1 MNCPLRW
8 SQAPKF
14 GFAILVTALLSGSAA
29 FAQLSSASL
38 NGTVR
43 DSSGAVVANATVVLR
58 NVDTTIEHSTTSNE
72 TGNYVFLNL
81 PPGKYTLETSAGGF
95 SSKQVEQFVLGV
107 NQTATI
113 DIALAVGSQK
123 EIVSV
128 VAEAEQLQASTAD
141 LGTVIS
147 TKQVNDLPLNGR
159 NFTQLLSL
167 TPGVAPI
174 SVSQNNMGGS
184 GFSAPVA
191 RGSAVNFP
199 AINGQT
205 NRSNYFLT
213 DGIINQGSLL
223 STYAVPPIIDS
234 IQEFKVVS
242 HTDEAQFGSVLG
254 GVVNVVSKSGTNDYH
269 GSVWEYLRNNAF
281 DARNTFS
288 LRVSPFRQ
296 NQFGGSFGGPVW
308 IPKAYSGKNRTFFFV
323 AYQGFRYTKSAD
335 NNLSV
340 PDAAEYA
347 GDLGVLC
354 ASGFTNGLCNDTI
367 PKSAPGA
374 VDCQPG
380 IATGAPVRANQ
391 LYNPFTTRQNP
402 AAPAGCFIRDP
413 FLNNQI
419 PANLIQSN
427 LVAYAQAIL
436 PVATGTGDG
445 LLGQNNAVDPTP
457 IVQRQNEVTFR
468 IDQNFG
474 TKNTVF
480 FRYSLINSTTTASG
494 GLPKLGSSQ
503 EVPARNWGASYIH
516 VFNTRLILQA
526 QYGRSTVADNTTNRF
541 RGVPASV
548 VSAVGFAPGFN
559 SGFTTAGSLIPGP
572 GIGGF
577 SNAGEAVNLTPKATD
592 SHQVAGDLTKITGNH
607 TLHFGAGYTSNNF
620 ASPLAQLSISF
631 ANSQT
636 GDPSNPGSPGN
647 ALASYLLGVPD
658 GANRRD
664 VNEKTRPGG
673 VLSLYI
679 QDSWKATPRLTLNAG
694 FRYDRTFLP
703 PYGTADTIG
712 QHGGIETGDMDLS
725 NGTYVLQAVP
735 PPCSVRGFAPCIPSI
750 MLDASGNAVACD
762 PATQTCLPPGTLPP
776 HVVVDPRGQIPHDT
790 KTNLGPRVG
799 LAYRWGELTVIRA
812 SAGIIYDNWA
822 AVSQMAQ
829 NFEGS
834 WPDIGQQISSQMN
847 RPTSANPTPT
857 VTYQNPFGGSGFFP
871 APNPFHQVQWFYDPN
886 IKNAYSMQYN
896 FGIQRQMGSS
906 ASLTVNYVGSGSRRL
921 NVGGVDNVAKTPG
934 PGDFH
939 LRAPFPYIDPTFW
952 DHSAGN
958 GNYNAL
964 QVDFDKRLKSGLAY
978 QVAYTWS
985 KSIDSCSSGWFG
997 VEGQSCTDPYNPK
1010 TSRGPSGFDIPHVLS
1025 VNVVYDLPVG
1035 KSRRFSTGNTAADYV
1050 LGNWQVNTIF
1060 LARSGTNYNVI
1071 DSNDVANTGNFGW
1084 TNYERANLVGDPN
1097 SGSCPDP
1104 KGGPPIPVHT
1114 VNCWFNTSAF
1124 AIPAQYTFGNL
1135 GRNVMRANY
1144 FWNVDMSVF
1153 RQFPF
1158 WEEGRR
1164 LEFRAEAFNLLN
1176 HVVYAAPNGD
1186 ITSGGFGKVTSTA
1199 NSPRIMQ
1206 FGLKVIF

>member
-1 MNCPLRW
+1 MKCPSGP
-8 SQAPKF
+8 SQAPQWMLVL
-14 GFAILVTALLSGSAA
+14 AILLAVLLSGGAA
-29 FAQLSSASL
+29 LAQVSSASL

-43 DSSGAVVANATVVLR
+43 DSSGGVLANANVLLR
-58 NVDTTIEHSTTSNE
+58 NVDTSIEHTATSNE

-81 PPGKYTLETSAGGF
+81 PPGKYTLEVSADGF
-95 SSKQVEQFVLGV
+95 SSKHVEQFVLGV
-107 NQTATI
+107 NQTPTI
-113 DIALAVGSQK
+113 DVALAVGSQK
-123 EIVSV
+123 DIVSV

-213 DGIINQGSLL
+213 DGLINQGSFL
-223 STYAVPPIIDS
+223 STYAVPPIVDS

-288 LRVSPFRQ
+288 TRVAPFRQ
-296 NQFGGSFGGPVW
+296 NQFGASFGGPVW
-308 IPKAYSGKNRTFFFV
+308 IPKAYNGKNRTFFFV
-323 AYQGFRYTKSAD
+323 AYQGFRYTRSAD
-335 NNLSV
+335 SNLRV
-340 PDAAEYA
+340 PNAAEYA

-354 ASGFTNGLCNDTI
+354 GAGSGTLHGTFDAGGICRN
-367 PKSAPGA
+367 SSGA
-374 VDCQPG
+374 IV
-380 IATGAPVRANQ
+380 NQ
-391 LYNPFTTRQNP
+391 LY
-402 AAPAGCFIRDP
+402 DP
-413 FLNNQI
+413 FSTVASGTSFTRTAFPFNRI
-419 PANLIQSN
+419 PTSRIQAN

-436 PVATGTGDG
+436 PAATGSGDG
-445 LLGQNNAVDPTP
+445 LLGQSNAVDPTP
-457 IVQRQNEVTFR
+457 IVQHQNEVTFR

-474 TKNTVF
+474 TKNTIF
-480 FRYSLINSTTTASG
+480 FRYSLINSTTTASA

-503 EVPARNWGASYIH
+503 EVPARNWGASYMH
-516 VFNTRLILQA
+516 VFNPSLIMQV

-541 RGVPASV
+541 KGVPASV

-559 SGFTTAGSLIPGP
+559 GGYTTAGSLIPGP

-592 SHQVAGDLTKITGNH
+592 SHQFAGDLTKITGNH
-607 TLHFGAGYTSNNF
+607 TLHFGGGFTSNNF

-636 GDPSNPGSPGN
+636 GDPSNPSSPGN

-673 VLSLYI
+673 VMSLYI
-679 QDSWKATPRLTLNAG
+679 QDSWKATPRLTLNLG
-694 FRYDRTFLP
+694 LRYDRTFLP
-703 PYGTADTIG
+703 PYGTSDTIA
-712 QHGGIETGDMDLS
+712 QHGGIETGDVDLNS
-725 NGTYVLQAVP
+725 GTYILQAVP

-750 MLDASGNAVACD
+750 MLDASGNAVNCK
-762 PATQTCLPPGTLPP
+762 PSTQTCLPPGTLPP

-790 KTNLGPRVG
+790 KTNFGPRIG
-799 LAYRWGELTVIRA
+799 LAYRFGDKTVIRA
-812 SAGIIYDNWA
+812 SAGIVYDNWA
-822 AVSQMAQ
+822 AVSQTAQ

-834 WPDIGQQISSQMN
+834 WPDIGQQISSQQN
-847 RPTSANPTPT
+847 SPTVANPTPT
-857 VTYQNPFGGSGFFP
+857 VTYQNPFGGSGLFP
-871 APNPFHQVQWFYDPN
+871 AATPFHQVQWFYDPN
-886 IKNAYSMQYN
+886 IKNAYSIQYN
-896 FGIQRQMGSS
+896 FGIQREIGSS

-921 NVGGVDNVAKTPG
+921 NVGGVYNVAKTPG

-952 DHSAGN
+952 DHSVGK
-958 GNYNAL
+958 GSYNAL
-964 QVDFDKRLKSGLAY
+964 QVNYDKKLKAGLAY
-978 QVAYTWS
+978 QVSYTWS
-985 KSIDSCSSGWFG
+985 KSIDECSSGWFG
-997 VEGQSCTDPYNPK
+997 VEGQSCTDPYNIK
-1010 TSRGPSGFDIPHVLS
+1010 GSRGPSGFDIPHVLS
-1025 VNVVYDLPVG
+1025 ANVVYELPIG
-1035 KSRRFSTGNTAADYV
+1035 KGKRFTTGNGVADYV
-1050 LGNWQVNTIF
+1050 LGNWQLNTIF
-1060 LARSGTNYNVI
+1060 LARSGTNYSVI

-1097 SGSCPDP
+1097 SGSCPN
-1104 KGGPPIPVHT
+1104 GSSVHT

-1124 AIPAQYTFGNL
+1124 AIPAQFTFGNS
-1135 GRNVMRANY
+1135 GRNIMRADH

-1158 WEEGRR
+1158 WREGRR

-1176 HVVYAAPNGD
+1176 HVVYAAPNRD
-1186 ITSGGFGKVTSTA
+1186 ITSGGFGKVTGTA
-1199 NSPRIMQ
+1199 NSARVMQ
-1206 FGLKVIF
+1206 FGLKIIF